1 VLTGALRIETPAGD
15 VTARPGQ
22 LVTFETATWPARGVA
37 LADATTL
44 LVLSAAPA
52 RPMPANDPVKENA
65 GA

>member
-1 VLTGALRIETPAGD
+1 
-15 VTARPGQ
+15 